1 MTERTDF
8 ATYVDA
14 RWPDLVGGLE
24 DEGVPGDRARLAVAE
39 ALLAARRSW
48 QRRVRDEQVDV
59 TLWAEVRERVGLPAR
74 PGEPAPHAVR
84 PRDPRDGPEE
94 WLERAGEV
102 RATRRR
108 RGGRRAV
115 AGLAV
120 AALLAAAW
128 AWWAAQPEPPAV
140 RAEANRLP
148 VAWYAEGQL
157 HLEDVVVELP
167 EVEVFVADFADG
179 ASRAAVVARLRSGE
193 VVRVDAEGEVEPA
206 DDSPAA
212 LDTVPVAPPVRGLGL
227 YDVWVESVPLAGGG
241 WAHLVD
247 SARQAGAEDTL
258 RQSETGRRAVVACP
272 TEWRCQAPVT
282 VPAGGTVRLR

>member
-1 MTERTDF
+1 MTDRSDF

-24 DEGVPGDRARLAVAE
+24 DEGVAGDRARLAVAE

-59 TLWAEVRERVGLPAR
+59 TLWAEARERAGLPVR
-74 PGEPAPHAVR
+74 PGEPVPHAVR
-84 PRDPRDGPEE
+84 PRDPRDGPEQ

-102 RATRRR
+102 RAGRRR
-108 RGGRRAV
+108 RAARRAV

-120 AALLAAAW
+120 VVLLAAGW
-128 AWWAAQPEPPAV
+128 SWWATLPEPPAV

-148 VAWYAEGQL
+148 VAWYAEDEL
-157 HLEDVVVELP
+157 HLQDVVVELP
-167 EVEVFVADFADG
+167 DVEVFVADLADG

-193 VVRVDAEGEVEPA
+193 VVRVDPEGAVEPV
-206 DDSPAA
+206 DDAPTA
-212 LDTVPVAPPVRGLGL
+212 LDAVPVAPPVRGLGQ

-247 SARQAGAEDTL
+247 SARRAGSEDTL
-258 RQSETGRRAVVACP
+258 RQSETGRRAIVVCP
-272 TEWRCQAPVT
+272 TEWTCEAPVT

>member
-59 TLWAEVRERVGLPAR
+59 TLWAEVRERAGLPAR
-74 PGEPAPHAVR
+74 QGEPAPHAVR
-84 PRDPRDGPEE
+84 PRDPRDGPEV
-94 WLERAGEV
+94 WLGRAEEV
-102 RATRRR
+102 RAARRR
-108 RGGRRAV
+108 RGARRAV
-115 AGLAV
+115 ACLAV
-120 AALLAAAW
+120 VALLAAGW

-148 VAWYAEGQL
+148 VAWYAEGEL
-157 HLEDVVVELP
+157 HLADVVVELP

-193 VVRVDAEGEVEPA
+193 VVRVDSEGEVEPV

-212 LDTVPVAPPVRGLGL
+212 LDTVPVAPPVRSLGL

-247 SARQAGAEDTL
+247 SARRAGADDTL

-272 TEWRCQAPVT
+272 TEWTCQPPVT

>member
-1 MTERTDF
+1 MIDGSDF
-8 ATYVDA
+8 ATYVDI

-24 DEGVPGDRARLAVAE
+24 DEGVPGDTARLAVAE
-39 ALLAARRSW
+39 VLLAARRSW

-59 TLWAEVRERVGLPAR
+59 TLWEQVRERAGLPAR

-84 PRDPRDGPEE
+84 PRDPHDGPDP
-94 WLERAGEV
+94 WLERAGQL
-102 RATRRR
+102 RAARRR
-108 RGGRRAV
+108 RGARRAV

-120 AALLAAAW
+120 LVLLGAGW
-128 AWWAAQPEPPAV
+128 AWWAAQPEAPAV
-140 RAEANRLP
+140 RAEPNRLP
-148 VAWYAEGQL
+148 VAWYADGEL

-167 EVEVFVADFADG
+167 EVEAFVADG
-179 ASRAAVVARLRSGE
+179 PAVVARLRSGE
-193 VVRVDAEGEVEPA
+193 VVRVDAEGEVEPV
-206 DDSPAA
+206 DETPDA
-212 LDTVPVAPPVRGLGL
+212 LDAVLTPPPLRGLGA
-227 YDVWVESVPLAGGG
+227 YDVLVESVPLAGGG

-272 TEWRCQAPVT
+272 TEWTCQAPVT

>member
-24 DEGVPGDRARLAVAE
+24 DEGVPGDRARLAVAG

-59 TLWAEVRERVGLPAR
+59 TLWAEVRERAGLPAR

-84 PRDPRDGPEE
+84 PHDPRDGPEE

-102 RATRRR
+102 RAERRR
-108 RGGRRAV
+108 RGGLRAV

-120 AALLAAAW
+120 VALLAGAW
-128 AWWAAQPEPPAV
+128 AWWASQPEPPPV

-148 VAWYAEGQL
+148 VAWYAEGEL

-167 EVEVFVADFADG
+167 EVEVFVADFGDG

-193 VVRVDAEGEVEPA
+193 VVRVDAEGEVEPV
-206 DDSPAA
+206 DESPAA
-212 LDTVPVAPPVRGLGL
+212 LDTVPVAPPVRSLGL
-227 YDVWVESVPLAGGG
+227 YDAWVESVPLAGGG

-247 SARQAGAEDTL
+247 SARQAGAEDKL
-258 RQSETGRRAVVACP
+258 RQSETGRRAVVVCP
-272 TEWRCQAPVT
+272 TEWTCEEPVT
-282 VPAGGTVRLR
+282 VVAGGTVRLR

>member
-1 MTERTDF
+1 MTERSDF

-24 DEGVPGDRARLAVAE
+24 DEGVPGDQARLAAAE
-39 ALLAARRSW
+39 VLLAARRSW
-48 QRRVRDEQVDV
+48 RRRVRDEQVDV
-59 TLWAEVRERVGLPAR
+59 TLWAEVRERAGLPAR
-74 PGEPAPHAVR
+74 LGEPVPHAVR
-84 PRDPRDGPEE
+84 PRDPRDRPEE

-102 RATRRR
+102 RAVRRR
-108 RGGRRAV
+108 RGLRRAV

-120 AALLAAAW
+120 VALLAAGW

-148 VAWYAEGQL
+148 VAWYAEGEL

-167 EVEVFVADFADG
+167 DVEVFVADFADG
-179 ASRAAVVARLRSGE
+179 ASRAAVIARLRSGD
-193 VVRVDAEGEVEPA
+193 VVRVDSEGEVQPTDE
-206 DDSPAA
+206 SPAS
-212 LDTVPVAPPVRGLGL
+212 LDTVPVAPPVRSLGL

-241 WAHLVD
+241 WAHLID
-247 SARQAGAEDTL
+247 SARRAGSEDTL
-258 RQSETGRRAVVACP
+258 RQSETGRRAVVVCP
-272 TEWRCQAPVT
+272 TAWRCQAPVT

>member
-59 TLWAEVRERVGLPAR
+59 TLWAEVRERAGLPAR
-74 PGEPAPHAVR
+74 PGDPVPHAVR

-94 WLERAGEV
+94 WLERAAEV
-102 RATRRR
+102 RAARRR
-108 RGGRRAV
+108 RGAGRAV

-120 AALLAAAW
+120 VAVLAAAW

-167 EVEVFVADFADG
+167 DVEVFVADFTDG
-179 ASRAAVVARLRSGE
+179 ASRAAVVARLRSGD
-193 VVRVDAEGEVEPA
+193 VVRVDAEGEVEPI
-206 DDSPAA
+206 DEWPAA
-212 LDTVPVAPPVRGLGL
+212 LDAVPVAPPVRGIGP

-247 SARQAGAEDTL
+247 SARRAGSEDTL
-258 RQSETGRRAVVACP
+258 RQSETGRRAVVVCP
-272 TEWRCQAPVT
+272 TEWTCQAPAT
-282 VPAGGTVRLR
+282 VPVGGTVRLR

>member
-8 ATYVDA
+8 AAYVDA

-39 ALLAARRSW
+39 ALIAARRSW
-48 QRRVRDEQVDV
+48 QARVRDEQVDV
-59 TLWAEVRERVGLPAR
+59 TLWAEVRERAGLPAR

-102 RATRRR
+102 RAARRR
-108 RGGRRAV
+108 RGARRAV

-193 VVRVDAEGEVEPA
+193 VVRVDSEGEVEPV

-212 LDTVPVAPPVRGLGL
+212 LDTVPVAPPVRSLGL

-258 RQSETGRRAVVACP
+258 RQSETGRRAIVACP
-272 TEWRCQAPVT
+272 TEWTCEAPVT

>member
-24 DEGVPGDRARLAVAE
+24 DEGVPGDRARLAVAG

-102 RATRRR
+102 RAARRR
-108 RGGRRAV
+108 RGARRAV
-115 AGLAV
+115 AGFAV

-193 VVRVDAEGEVEPA
+193 VVRVDSEGGVEPV

-212 LDTVPVAPPVRGLGL
+212 LDTVPVAPPVRSLGL

-272 TEWRCQAPVT
+272 TEWTCQAPVT

>member
-59 TLWAEVRERVGLPAR
+59 TLWAEVRERAGLPAR

-102 RATRRR
+102 RAARRR
-108 RGGRRAV
+108 RGARRAV

-179 ASRAAVVARLRSGE
+179 ASRAAVVARAQPGE
-193 VVRVDAEGEVEPA
+193 VVRVDAEGEVEPV

-212 LDTVPVAPPVRGLGL
+212 LDTVPVAPPVRSLGL

-272 TEWRCQAPVT
+272 TEWTCQAPVT

>member
-59 TLWAEVRERVGLPAR
+59 TLWAEVRERAGLPAR

-102 RATRRR
+102 RAARRR
-108 RGGRRAV
+108 RGARRAV

-193 VVRVDAEGEVEPA
+193 VVRVDAEGEVEPV

-212 LDTVPVAPPVRGLGL
+212 LDTVPVAPPVRSLGL

-272 TEWRCQAPVT
+272 TEWTCQAPVT

>member
-1 MTERTDF
+1 MTDRSDF

-24 DEGVPGDRARLAVAE
+24 DDGVPGDRARLAVAE

-59 TLWAEVRERVGLPAR
+59 TLWAEVRQRAGLPVR
-74 PGEPAPHAVR
+74 PGEPVRHAVR
-84 PRDPRDGPEE
+84 PRDPRDRPEE
-94 WLERAGEV
+94 WLERAGDV
-102 RATRRR
+102 RAARRR
-108 RGGRRAV
+108 RAVRRAV
-115 AGLAV
+115 AGVAV
-120 AALLAAAW
+120 AALLAAGW
-128 AWWAAQPEPPAV
+128 AWWAARPEPPPV

-148 VAWYAEGQL
+148 IAWYAEGEL
-157 HLEDVVVELP
+157 HLADVVVELP

-179 ASRAAVVARLRSGE
+179 ASRAAVVVRLRSGE
-193 VVRVDAEGEVEPA
+193 VVRVDSEGEVEPVH
-206 DDSPAA
+206 DSPAA
-212 LDTVPVAPPVRGLGL
+212 LDTVPVAPPVRSLGL

-247 SARQAGAEDTL
+247 SARRAGADDTL

-272 TEWRCQAPVT
+272 TEWTCQAPVT

>member
-1 MTERTDF
+1 M
-8 ATYVDA
+8 
-14 RWPDLVGGLE
+14 
-24 DEGVPGDRARLAVAE
+24 
-39 ALLAARRSW
+39 
-48 QRRVRDEQVDV
+48 
-59 TLWAEVRERVGLPAR
+59 
-74 PGEPAPHAVR
+74 
-84 PRDPRDGPEE
+84 
-94 WLERAGEV
+94 
-102 RATRRR
+102 
-108 RGGRRAV
+108 
-115 AGLAV
+115 
-120 AALLAAAW
+120 
-128 AWWAAQPEPPAV
+128 

-148 VAWYAEGQL
+148 VAWYAEGEL

-193 VVRVDAEGEVEPA
+193 VVRVDSEGEVEPV

-212 LDTVPVAPPVRGLGL
+212 LDTVPVAPPVRSLGL

-272 TEWRCQAPVT
+272 TEWTCQAPVT

>member
-24 DEGVPGDRARLAVAE
+24 DEGVPGDRARLAVAG

-59 TLWAEVRERVGLPAR
+59 TLWAEVRERAGLPVR

-108 RGGRRAV
+108 RGARRAG
-115 AGLAV
+115 AGLSV
-120 AALLAAAW
+120 AARRAAGW
-128 AWWAAQPEPPAV
+128 AWWAAQPEPPPV
-140 RAEANRLP
+140 RTEANRLP
-148 VAWYAEGQL
+148 VAWYAEGEL

-193 VVRVDAEGEVEPA
+193 VVRVDSEGEVERF

-212 LDTVPVAPPVRGLGL
+212 LDAVPVAPPVRGLGL
-227 YDVWVESVPLAGGG
+227 YDAWVESVPMAGGG

-272 TEWRCQAPVT
+272 TEWTCEAPVT